1 MSHIAEDE
9 FVPGNLLF
17 ADGSALKT
25 TDGTTTSLITG
36 SSTSYGYI
44 DGVGANAKFN
54 HILSFVLLSR
64 SNVILADY
72 HNHCLRS
79 VDRLTNQTSTYSGN
93 CTNRGYQDGVDALFT
108 FPYSIILDYMNSQQL
123 IISEHSLHALK
134 TINVVNKNVITMF
147 RYSAYDLNYLLQDP
161 ETGNIYVTFNHGVG
175 LYIYQS
181 NTFSIIT
188 GSTSSGFVEGELS
201 QLRIEY
207 PAGLAFLSRGT
218 LLVADMNNNGL
229 RVLDLTTNSSSSICT
244 GVGGHSDGDA
254 SSCQLTQPWSLLKE
268 NDIVFIS
275 GTKYIRSMMRGRYP
289 SETW

>member
-1 MSHIAEDE
+1 
-9 FVPGNLLF
+9 
-17 ADGSALKT
+17 
-25 TDGTTTSLITG
+25 
-36 SSTSYGYI
+36 
-44 DGVGANAKFN
+44 
-54 HILSFVLLSR
+54 
-64 SNVILADY
+64 
-72 HNHCLRS
+72 
-79 VDRLTNQTSTYSGN
+79 
-93 CTNRGYQDGVDALFT
+93 
-108 FPYSIILDYMNSQQL
+108 MNSQQL
-123 IISEHSLHALK
+123 IVSHPISRSLK
-134 TINVVNKNVITMF
+134 TVNIVSKHASTI
-147 RYSAYDLNYLLQDP
+147 YYDSSYGLKYLLQDP
-161 ETGNIYVTFNHGVG
+161 ATGNIYVTFNHGVG

-207 PAGLAFLSRGT
+207 PAGLVFLSRGT